1 MLILY
6 NTLYYIRFTIL
17 SINFIR
23 GNNMKRNPSIELCR
37 LLACL
42 IVIGVHTSLSAAV
55 NEHSWDT
62 FRLFLNCLLAD
73 GVAIFFMITGAFLF
87 NNDYCRLLKKTLKHI
102 IIPLIIFSIIG
113 FYCFDWLFDKQPLS
127 LHIAASK
134 YIDTFRTLLS
144 WQNPISHSV
153 HLWYLYVYILVILIY
168 PLLKAFVDYLDA
180 DTNRTKIFLIG
191 TFIFLIMNDI
201 SSNSLGTF
209 SHHSINA
216 LVPASIEIIWGHIL
230 YKYQKIF
237 TRKLAIP
244 VSIFLFFSLNYL
256 RSLIQL
262 HRYSLE
268 TPNNYILFWYSSIG
282 IICASAIFIFCF
294 SVIKA
299 PVPSNIIQKFIC
311 WLASYTFPV
320 YLIHIPIRD
329 LLATYNVPT
338 MLNHFMF
345 SHFSEF
351 IADILYNSSIV
362 LIIFVICLIIS
373 ILFRNIKKLLNKVIH
388 CFA

>member
-1 MLILY
+1 M
-6 NTLYYIRFTIL
+6 
-17 SINFIR
+17 
-23 GNNMKRNPSIELCR
+23 
-37 LLACL
+37 
-42 IVIGVHTSLSAAV
+42 
-55 NEHSWDT
+55 
-62 FRLFLNCLLAD
+62 
-73 GVAIFFMITGAFLF
+73 
-87 NNDYCRLLKKTLKHI
+87 
-102 IIPLIIFSIIG
+102 
-113 FYCFDWLFDKQPLS
+113 
-127 LHIAASK
+127 
-134 YIDTFRTLLS
+134 
-144 WQNPISHSV
+144 
-153 HLWYLYVYILVILIY
+153 
-168 PLLKAFVDYLDA
+168 
-180 DTNRTKIFLIG
+180 IFLRIV
-191 TFIFLIMNDI
+191 
-201 SSNSLGTF
+201 SEHF

-216 LVPASIEIIWGHIL
+216 LVPASIEIIWGHIF

-282 IICASAIFIFCF
+282 IICASAIFIFCS

-329 LLATYNVPT
+329 LLEAHSVPT